1 MDREVPREPGEVPQC
16 DPLTCP
22 CRGGSCT
29 LSRYARVATRTRRA
43 RGGRTLAATESA
55 VARRLAD
62 LKIDMPAMAA
72 CQNLYR
78 AANAVRNHLE
88 QTVLAPHQLT
98 WTGWVVL
105 WVIWIWDEIET
116 RHVAV
121 EAGISKG
128 TLTGVVKTL
137 EAREF
142 VRRQVHPDDGRRVLL
157 ALTPAGQRLMASLFP
172 VFNREEAAVTAA
184 LGAHGR
190 TDLAHLLR
198 TVTLD
203 LETD

>member
-1 MDREVPREPGEVPQC
+1 M
-16 DPLTCP
+16 
-22 CRGGSCT
+22 CT
-29 LSRYARVATRTRRA
+29 LSRYARVAATTRRA

-55 VARRLAD
+55 VARRLSG

-116 RHVAV
+116 RHVAE
-121 EAGISKG
+121 EAGIAKG

-137 EAREF
+137 EARNL
-142 VRRQVHPDDGRRVLL
+142 VRRTVHPGDARRVLL
-157 ALTPAGQRLMASLFP
+157 ALTPAGQRLMTTLFP
-172 VFNREEAAVTAA
+172 LFNGEEAAVTAA
-184 LGAHGR
+184 LGTGGR
-190 TDLAHLLR
+190 GDLAHLLR

-203 LETD
+203 LESD